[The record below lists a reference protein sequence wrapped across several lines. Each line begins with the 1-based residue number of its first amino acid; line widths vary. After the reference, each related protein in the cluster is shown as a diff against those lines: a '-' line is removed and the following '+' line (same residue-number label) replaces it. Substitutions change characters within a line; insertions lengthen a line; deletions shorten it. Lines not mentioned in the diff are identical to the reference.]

1 MSYLKWFE
9 DSLAEKLKEQPVGVP
24 VALRVYV
31 ELSGDHGHLVPTAG
45 VMAAAAA
52 GWFSAGLPNVYALG
66 GADQGYVSVTA
77 TYPGGQTAVIVVESL
92 RGTAGEQP
100 NVRLL
105 LIGNHGTMEFADTPG
120 SDTRTVDL
128 DPPANTEA
136 GALSRAI
143 ERSLQSRTPIAGER
157 ASG

>member
-1 MSYLKWFE
+1 MSYLKWLE
-9 DSLAEKLKEQPVGVP
+9 DSLADKLREQPVGVP
-24 VALRVYV
+24 VALRAYL
-31 ELSGDHGHLVPTAG
+31 ELSDDHGHLVPTAG
-45 VMAAAAA
+45 VLTAAAA
-52 GWFSAGLPNVYALG
+52 GWFGAGLPNVYALG
-66 GADQGYVSVTA
+66 GAAQGYVSVTA
-77 TYPGGQTAVIVVESL
+77 SYPGGQTAVIVVESL
-92 RGTAGEQP
+92 RGAAGEQP

-143 ERSLQSRTPIAGER
+143 ERSLQSQTPIAAEVSRG
-157 ASG
+157 